1 MADPAS
7 TSSTTT
13 EELADE
19 LRATAVL
26 QQRSLWRDAIHR
38 LLRNRLSIIGLVI
51 AGLLLIAATFGP
63 YLAPYSYTE
72 QDLMS
77 VAQMPSADHWL
88 GTDEIGRD
96 LFSRVLWGAR
106 TATLVATFTTV
117 LSVTIGVLLGALAGY
132 GGPLAD
138 NIIGRIIDV
147 VMSVPGLLLAALIAV
162 SIKEPVVNWAEG
174 IYDRTGFPL
183 FADTTWMDLLIVFG
197 GLAFVSWPGYARL
210 IRGQIFSLREEQY
223 IEAAQAVGV
232 SEVKIALQ
240 HLLPNAIGPVIVT
253 LTFSFSSAMALE
265 SSLSYLGIGVQPPQ
279 ASWGNMIASNIGS
292 WSYRPWLVAVPALTL
307 AIVTLGINFLGD
319 GLNDALNPKS
329 KRAI

>member
-1 MADPAS
+1 MASKSTAS
-7 TSSTTT
+7 TSVLTN
-13 EELADE
+13 E
-19 LRATAVL
+19 LRETVL
-26 QQRSLWRDAIHR
+26 LKQRSLWRDALQR
-38 LLRNRLSIIGLVI
+38 LLRNRLSIIGLFI
-51 AGLLLIAATFGP
+51 GALLLFAAILGP

-72 QDLMS
+72 QDLEN
-77 VAQMPSADHWL
+77 VAKMPSAAHWL

-106 TATLVATFTTV
+106 TATLVATFSTAI
-117 LSVTIGVLLGALAGY
+117 SVTIGVLLGALAGY

-147 VMSVPGLLLAALIAV
+147 VMSIPGLLLAALIAV
-162 SIKEPVVNWAEG
+162 SIKEPIVNWADG
-174 IYDRTGFPL
+174 FYDRTGFPL
-183 FADTTWMDLLIVFG
+183 FADTTWLDLLVVFG

-223 IEAAQAVGV
+223 IEAAKSVGV
-232 SEVKIALQ
+232 SETKIALQ
-240 HLLPNAIGPVIVT
+240 HLLPNALGPVIVT

-329 KRAI
+329 KRTI

>member
-1 MADPAS
+1 MVES
-7 TSSTTT
+7 TETVSHNK
-13 EELADE
+13 LGDE
-19 LRATAVL
+19 LNSESQVKT
-26 QQRSLWRDAIHR
+26 RSLWQDAVRR
-38 LLRNRLSIIGLVI
+38 LLRNRLSIIGLI
-51 AGLLLIAATFGP
+51 ISSLLLIAAFFGP
-63 YLAPYSYTE
+63 YIAPYSYTE
-72 QDLMS
+72 QDLMN
-77 VAQMPSADHWL
+77 VAKMPSPDHWL

-117 LSVTIGVLLGALAGY
+117 ISVIIGVLLGALAGY

-138 NIIGRIIDV
+138 NIIGRLIDI
-147 VMSVPGLLLAALIAV
+147 VMSMPGFLLAALIEV
-162 SIKEPVVNWAEG
+162 SIKQPVVSWAEG
-174 IYDRTGFPL
+174 IYESNGFPL
-183 FADTTWMDLLIVFG
+183 FADTTWLDLLVVFG

-223 IEAAQAVGV
+223 IEAAKAVGV
-232 SEVKIALQ
+232 SEIKIALR

-253 LTFSFSSAMALE
+253 LTFNFAGAMGLE

-279 ASWGNMIASNIGS
+279 ASWGNMIASNFGS

-319 GLNDALNPKS
+319 GLNDALNPRS
-329 KRAI
+329 KRSI

>member
-1 MADPAS
+1 MAERSKLAS
-7 TSSTTT
+7 TKS
-13 EELADE
+13 LADE
-19 LRATAVL
+19 LIPGSDLRH
-26 QQRSLWRDAIHR
+26 RSLWQDAIRR
-38 LLRNRLSIIGLVI
+38 LLHNRLSVIGLFVL
-51 AGLLLIAATFGP
+51 ALLLVAAIFGP

-72 QDLMS
+72 QDLMN

-106 TATLVATFTTV
+106 TATLVATFTTLISV
-117 LSVTIGVLLGALAGY
+117 LIGLALGTVAGY
-132 GGPLAD
+132 GGRLAD
-138 NIIGRIIDV
+138 NIIGRLTDI

-162 SIKEPVVNWAEG
+162 SIKQPIVAWAKQ
-174 IYDRTGFPL
+174 IYENTGFPP
-183 FADTTWMDLLIVFG
+183 FADTTWLDLLIVFG

-210 IRGQIFSLREEQY
+210 IRGQILSLRQEQY
-223 IEAAQAVGV
+223 VEAARSVGV
-232 SEVKIALQ
+232 SDVRIALR
-240 HLLPNAIGPVIVT
+240 HLLPNALGPVIVT
-253 LTFSFSSAMALE
+253 LTFSFSGAMALE

-329 KRAI
+329 NKAI